1 MQDTPGRPRRRHPGA
16 FKAEVLAAC
25 AQPGASV
32 ASVAIAHGIN
42 ANLVHR
48 WRREVADRGRVRRG
62 NAELAEFVPME
73 LAAAPVV
80 AESEDIRIELRRGAC
95 AVSIAWPTSA
105 ATACANWLRELLR

>member
-1 MQDTPGRPRRRHPGA
+1 MQDTPRRPRRRHSA
-16 FKAEVLAAC
+16 KFKAELLAVC

-32 ASVAIAHGIN
+32 AGVAQAHGVN

-48 WRREVADRGRVRRG
+48 WRREAADHGRTRR
-62 NAELAEFVPME
+62 AKTELAEFVPMP

-80 AESEDIRIELRRGAC
+80 AASEDIRIELRRGAC

-105 ATACANWLRELLR
+105 ATACAGWLRELLR